1 MNAVRLVRS
10 LAIAAVGVGLAGS
23 VAAQDNKLRLI
34 TWADYVP
41 ADVVAQFKKETGI
54 DVEVTL
60 SNNEEMI
67 SKLRATGGAGFDLA
81 QPSQDRIVGPQQE
94 FGIYKPIDMSED
106 QDRAQFIPSM
116 LDATK
121 KNTTLDGKVYGLP
134 HIWGTDGLVV
144 NTKLAQD
151 DRLRRPVQGR
161 VQGQDVSVRLK
172 RPTLLAFAFASGKD
186 PFALYNDPK
195 AYAALMDDVGK
206 KLAACKANIKFFW
219 DNKDQLLNGA
229 RSGEIVGA
237 MMWDTGGW
245 KLNGENPDIQFIAP
259 KSGAL
264 GWIDTFAIPAK
275 GRNDAAAYAWIN
287 FNMRPEIA
295 AKVAAS
301 AGNFTASKGAD
312 QLMDAK
318 LKAQFAKSFPE
329 AALEEHQVVSGGAAG
344 HRGHRRQGAR
354 PRQGGELTKALS
366 GRRWRRLAP
375 CAVARLRVGWPGP
388 RGRPRHQALRRAR
401 RGRRAVASASRTA
414 ASSRS
419 SVRRAAARPRCCG

>member
-1 MNAVRLVRS
+1 MTTTRIVRS
-10 LAIAAVGVGLAGS
+10 LLAVAIGFAFAGAAG
-23 VAAQDNKLRLI
+23 AQDKLRLI

-81 QPSQDRIVGPQQE
+81 QPSQDRIAGPQQE
-94 FGIYKPIDMSED
+94 FGIYKPLDMSKIKSEL
-106 QDRAQFIPSM
+106 FIPSM
-116 LDATK
+116 LDATRL
-121 KNTTLDGKVYGLP
+121 NTTVDGKVYGLP

-144 NTKLAQD
+144 NTKTAKMADYPDLCN
-151 DRLRRPVQGR
+151 GEYK
-161 VQGQDVSVRLK
+161 GKTSVRLK
-172 RPTLLAFAFASGKD
+172 RPTLLALAFAEGKD
-186 PFALYNDPK
+186 PFALYKDPK
-195 AYAALMDDVGK
+195 AYAALMEEIGR
-206 KLAACKANIKFFW
+206 KLAACKANLKFFW
-219 DNKDQLLNGA
+219 DNKDQLLNGMRA
-229 RSGEIVGA
+229 GEIVGA

-245 KLNGENPDIQFIAP
+245 KLNSENPDIQYLAP

-264 GWIDTFAIPAK
+264 GWIDTYAIPAK

-318 LKAQFAKSFPE
+318 LKAQFAKSFPDE
-329 AALEEHQVVSGGAAG
+329 
-344 HRGHRRQGAR
+344 
-354 PRQGGELTKALS
+354 
-366 GRRWRRLAP
+366 
-375 CAVARLRVGWPGP
+375 
-388 RGRPRHQALRRAR
+388 ALRNIKWYPAVPPGIEDIE
-401 RGRRAVASASRTA
+401 GRVLDRVK
-414 ASSRS
+414 ASS
-419 SVRRAAARPRCCG
+419 

>member
-1 MNAVRLVRS
+1 MKFSRLLIGVS
-10 LAIAAVGVGLAGS
+10 L
-23 VAAQDNKLRLI
+23 VAATLASPSWAQEQKLRLI

-41 ADVVAQFKKETGI
+41 ADVVTQFKKETGI
-54 DVEVTL
+54 DVELTL

-81 QPSQDRIVGPQQE
+81 QPSQDRITGPQQE
-94 FGIYKPIDMSED
+94 FGIYKPMDLAKIKTEL
-106 QDRAQFIPSM
+106 FIPAM

-121 KNTTLDGKVYGLP
+121 KNTTLAGKVYGLP

-144 NTKLAQD
+144 NTKLASMND
-151 DRLRRPVQGR
+151 YPDLCKADFKGKTA
-161 VQGQDVSVRLK
+161 VRLK

-195 AYAALMDDVGK
+195 AYGALMDEVGK
-206 KLAACKANIKFFW
+206 TMMACKGNIKFYW
-219 DNKDQLLNGA
+219 DNKDQLLGGMRA
-229 RSGEIVGA
+229 GEVVGA

-245 KLNGENPDIQFIAP
+245 KLNSEKPEIQFIAP

-295 AKVAAS
+295 AKVAGS
-301 AGNFTASKGAD
+301 AGNFTAAKGAD

-318 LKAQFAKSFPE
+318 LKAQFAASFPE
-329 AALEEHQVVSGGAAG
+329 AALKNVKWYPAVPAGIEDIEGRVLDRIKAA
-344 HRGHRRQGAR
+344 Q
-354 PRQGGELTKALS
+354 
-366 GRRWRRLAP
+366 
-375 CAVARLRVGWPGP
+375 
-388 RGRPRHQALRRAR
+388 
-401 RGRRAVASASRTA
+401 
-414 ASSRS
+414 
-419 SVRRAAARPRCCG
+419 

>member
-1 MNAVRLVRS
+1 MKSSRAL
-10 LAIAAVGVGLAGS
+10 LAAGLLALS
-23 VAAQDNKLRLI
+23 VATSAPAQDNKLRLL

-41 ADVVAQFKKETGI
+41 ADVIADFKKETGI

-94 FGIYKPIDMSED
+94 FGIYKPMDLTKIKADL
-106 QDRAQFIPSM
+106 FIASM
-116 LDATK
+116 LEATK
-121 KNTTLDGKVYGLP
+121 GNTSLDGKVYGLP

-144 NTKLAQD
+144 NTRLARMMD
-151 DRLRRPVQGR
+151 YEDLCKPEYKGKT
-161 VQGQDVSVRLK
+161 SVRLK

-186 PFALYNDPK
+186 PFALYKDPK
-195 AYAALMDDVGK
+195 AYAVLMDDMGK
-206 KLAACKANIKFFW
+206 KLIACKGNLKFFW
-219 DNKDQLLNGA
+219 DNKDQLLNA
-229 RSGEIVGA
+229 MRTGEIVGA

-245 KLNGENPDIQFIAP
+245 KLNSENPDIQYIAP

-264 GWIDTFAIPAK
+264 GWIDTFALPAK

-301 AGNFTASKGAD
+301 AGNFTGSKGAD

-329 AALEEHQVVSGGAAG
+329 EALKNVKWY
-344 HRGHRRQGAR
+344 
-354 PRQGGELTKALS
+354 P
-366 GRRWRRLAP
+366 
-375 CAVARLRVGWPGP
+375 AVPPGIEDIEGKVLDRVK
-388 RGRPRHQALRRAR
+388 
-401 RGRRAVASASRTA
+401 
-414 ASSRS
+414 ASS
-419 SVRRAAARPRCCG
+419 

>member
-1 MNAVRLVRS
+1 MKLSRKFVAAGL
-10 LAIAAVGVGLAGS
+10 LALGVAASAL
-23 VAAQDNKLRLI
+23 AQDNKLRLI

-54 DVEVTL
+54 DVEITL

-94 FGIYKPIDMSED
+94 FGIYKPMDMTKIKTD
-106 QDRAQFIPSM
+106 LFIPSM

-121 KNTTLDGKVYGLP
+121 KNTTLKGAGVRAAAHLG
-134 HIWGTDGLVV
+134 H
-144 NTKLAQD
+144 
-151 DRLRRPVQGR
+151 RRPRRQHQAR
-161 VQGQDVSVRLK
+161 ADVRLPDLCDAKYKGKTSMRLK

-206 KLAACKANIKFFW
+206 KLAACKGNIKFFW

-229 RSGEIVGA
+229 RTGEIVGA

-245 KLNGENPDIQFIAP
+245 KLNGENPEIQYIAP

-264 GWIDTFAIPAK
+264 GWIDTFALPAK

-329 AALEEHQVVSGGAAG
+329 AAMKNVKWY
-344 HRGHRRQGAR
+344 
-354 PRQGGELTKALS
+354 P
-366 GRRWRRLAP
+366 
-375 CAVARLRVGWPGP
+375 AVPPGIEDIEGKVLDRVK
-388 RGRPRHQALRRAR
+388 
-401 RGRRAVASASRTA
+401 A
-414 ASSRS
+414 AS
-419 SVRRAAARPRCCG
+419 